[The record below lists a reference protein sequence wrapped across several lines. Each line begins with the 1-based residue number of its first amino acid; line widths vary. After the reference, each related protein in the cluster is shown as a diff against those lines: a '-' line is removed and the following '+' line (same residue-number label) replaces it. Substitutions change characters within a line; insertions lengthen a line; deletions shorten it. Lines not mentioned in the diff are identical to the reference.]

1 MPTQFNPPESGAISV
16 ATPYD
21 GNTLHAKIDH
31 ASILM
36 QSVGVIVIGRNE
48 GERLRRCLSSL
59 VDQVK
64 VLVYVDS
71 GSSDDSVKFA
81 ESIGASVVALDLT
94 SPFTAARARNA
105 GVELLSTIS
114 PGVDYLQFVDGDCEL
129 SPEWLQIAVK
139 ALEDCPEIT
148 AVAGR
153 LHERHPEK
161 SIFNRLGDLEWNQAG
176 FGEVSALGGIF
187 LIRKSAFDDVNGFD
201 PSLPAGEEPELC
213 ARLISRG
220 AHLVRL
226 DQTMAWHDL
235 GMTSFRQWWV
245 RHSRNGYGGLN
256 VTQRCGI
263 TYFKKGLL
271 RARLWVSLPMIA
283 ITTAWLTSV
292 FLGISIGLVV
302 GAAILMLL
310 PAQLLRLVVRAAL
323 KGQPLNIA
331 VPHAIFTMIA
341 NWPNVQGQL
350 QYLKDSMLSKTMRL
364 IEYKAQ

>member
-1 MPTQFNPPESGAISV
+1 MVKLHSSGMTKSSNAP
-16 ATPYD
+16 A
-21 GNTLHAKIDH
+21 L
-31 ASILM
+31 
-36 QSVGVIVIGRNE
+36 GVVVIGRNE
-48 GERLRRCLSSL
+48 GERLCRCLSSV
-59 VDQVK
+59 VDQAK

-81 ESIGASVVALDLT
+81 KSIGASVVALDLT
-94 SPFTAARARNA
+94 RPFTAARARNA

-114 PGVDYLQFVDGDCEL
+114 PSVDYLQFIDGDCEV
-129 SPEWLQIAVK
+129 SPEWLKTAVK

-187 LIRKSAFDDVNGFD
+187 MVRKSAFDDVDGFD

-220 AHLVRL
+220 ARLVRL
-226 DQTMAWHDL
+226 DQIMAWHDL
-235 GMTSFRQWWV
+235 AMTSFRQWWV

-256 VTQRCGI
+256 VTKRCGI
-263 TYFKKGLL
+263 NHFKKGLL
-271 RARLWVSLPMIA
+271 RARFWVSLPIIA
-283 ITTAWLTSV
+283 IGFAWVTSV
-292 FLGISIGLVV
+292 FFGMAMGLVV
-302 GAAILMLL
+302 GAVLLMLL
-310 PAQLLRLVVRAAL
+310 PAQLLRLVARAAL
-323 KGQPLNIA
+323 KGQPFNIA
-331 VPHAIFTMIA
+331 FPYAIFTMIA

-350 QYLKDSMLSKTMRL
+350 QYLKDRMHNKTMRL
-364 IEYKAQ
+364 LDYKSL